1 MFTGR
6 RPRAFQFNCCV
17 GRAILG
23 QALVARKTN
32 RTYTVLLDLFLLGTS
47 EPVKRNFCLGGA

>member
-17 GRAILG
+17 GMAILG
-23 QALVARKTN
+23 QARVGCKKN
-32 RTYTVLLDLFLLGTS
+32 RSYKSYRSYLGL
-47 EPVKRNFCLGGA
+47 RQ